1 MAIPAQLKHV
11 LRRLGRAPMF
21 AAVTLLTLAIGIG
34 ANAAIFS
41 VVEGVLLKPLPF
53 PRPEQLVGV
62 WYTAPGLNL
71 SEVNTAPALYFT
83 HREEGRVFQDIG
95 MWSWSS
101 ASVTGLAEPER
112 LAAVRMT
119 DGVLGLLGVPPALGR
134 PFSAKD
140 DLAGSPP
147 TVILTH
153 GYWQSRFGGDPAVLG
168 RRLVVDGEG
177 HEIIGVMPRQ
187 FRFLN
192 VKASLILPLQLD
204 RSKVF
209 LGNFSYM
216 SVARLKPGV
225 TLEAANADVART
237 LPIAFDRFPAPPGF
251 NKQMFVEAR
260 LAPNVRP
267 FKRDLVGDVGKVL
280 WVLMGTIGMVLL
292 IAGANVANL
301 LLVRAEGR
309 QQELAVRAALG
320 AGWGQ
325 IAGELLLESI
335 TLGLLGGALGVGVAY
350 ALLRLLAFLAP
361 ADLPRLDEI
370 AIDSPVL
377 LFTAA
382 ISVLAGVLL
391 GLIPA
396 LKYAG
401 AHLAAALHSSSR
413 SASESRERHRAR
425 NTLVVGQVALALVLL
440 VSSGLMIRSFR
451 ALREVQPGFT
461 RPEELQTIRIS
472 IPEGQVKDDES
483 VVRMQQ
489 AIHEKLAAIPGVVSA
504 GMASGV
510 PLDYDGWHDPV
521 FAEDRTYTEGQLP
534 ALRLFK
540 FVAPGFLGTMGT
552 PLVTGREF
560 TWTEID
566 DRTPLVMVS
575 ENLAR
580 EMWGDPG
587 SALGKRLREN
597 TKGAWREVIGVVAD
611 VYNDGLDQKAPA
623 TVYWPILMKDFDG
636 DGMSRNLVHAIRS
649 PRAGVEGFLKE
660 IRQAVWSV
668 NSNLPV
674 ASVQTMQFVYERS
687 MARTS
692 FTMVM
697 LVLAGAMALLLGVVG
712 IYGVISYAVSQR
724 TREIGIRMALGAQRE
739 ELTGMFVRHGLVL
752 ASIGAA
758 CGLAAAFGLSRLM
771 SSLLFGV
778 GAADPLT
785 YALVATTLVSAAVV
799 ASYLPARRASA
810 VDPMDALRAE

>member
-1 MAIPAQLKHV
+1 MAIPTQLKHV

-21 AAVTLLTLAIGIG
+21 AAVTLLTLAVGIG

-41 VVEGVLLKPLPF
+41 VVEGVLLRPLPY
-53 PRPEQLVGV
+53 PRPDELVGV
-62 WYTAPGLNL
+62 WHTAPGINIPELNG
-71 SEVNTAPALYFT
+71 APALYFT
-83 HREEGRVFQDIG
+83 YREEGRAFQDVG
-95 MWSWSS
+95 LWAERA
-101 ASVTGLAEPER
+101 ASITGLAEPER
-112 LAAVRMT
+112 VTVLRVT
-119 DGVLGLLGVPPALGR
+119 DGILGMLGVPPALGR
-134 PFSAKD
+134 PFSLKD
-140 DLAGSPP
+140 DQAGSPP
-147 TVILTH
+147 TAVLAY
-153 GYWQSRFGGDPAVLG
+153 GYWQSRFGGDPNVVG
-168 RRLVVDGEG
+168 RRLMVDGEA

-187 FRFLN
+187 FRFLD
-192 VKASLILPLQLD
+192 VKASLFLPLQFD

-209 LGNFSYM
+209 LGNFSYQ

-225 TLEAANADVART
+225 TLEAANADVARM

-251 NKQMFVEAR
+251 DKKMFAEAR
-260 LAPNVRP
+260 IGPSLRP
-267 FKRDLVGDVGKVL
+267 FKRDVVGDIGKVL

-292 IAGANVANL
+292 IACANVANL

-325 IAGELLLESI
+325 IAGELLLESL
-335 TLGLLGGALGVGVAY
+335 TLGLLGGALGLGVAY
-350 ALLRLLAFLAP
+350 ALLRLLAYLAP
-361 ADLPRLDEI
+361 ANLPRLEEI
-370 AIDSPVL
+370 AIDAPVL

-382 ISVLAGVLL
+382 VSVLAGVLL
-391 GLIPA
+391 GLIPVF
-396 LKYAG
+396 KYAG
-401 AHLAAALHSSSR
+401 PHVAAALRSGGR

-425 NTLVVGQVALALVLL
+425 NTLVVVQVGLALVLL

-461 RPEELQTIRIS
+461 RPEEVQTIRIS
-472 IPEGQVKDDES
+472 IPEAQVKDEES

-489 AIHEKLAAIPGVVSA
+489 AIQEKVAAIPGVASV
-504 GMASGV
+504 GMASGI
-510 PLDYDGWHDPV
+510 PLDGDDWHDPV
-521 FAEDRTYTEGQLP
+521 FAEDRTYAEGQLP
-534 ALRLFK
+534 AIRLFK

-552 PLVTGREF
+552 PLLTGREP
-560 TWTEID
+560 TWSEVY
-566 DRTPLVMVS
+566 DRAPLVMVS

-587 SALGKRLREN
+587 SALGKRVRES

-623 TVYWPILMKDFDG
+623 TVYWPILMKDFEG
-636 DGMSRNLVHAIRS
+636 DGMSRSLSYAIRG
-649 PRAGVEGFLKE
+649 PRTGTEGFLKE

-668 NSNLPV
+668 NSNVPV
-674 ASVQTMQFVYERS
+674 ASVQTLATVYEHS

-712 IYGVISYAVSQR
+712 LYGVISYAVSQR

-758 CGLAAAFGLSRLM
+758 CGLAAAFALSRLM

-785 YALVATTLVSAAVV
+785 YALVAVTLVSAAVV

>member
-1 MAIPAQLKHV
+1 MAIPTQLKHV

-21 AAVTLLTLAIGIG
+21 AAVTLLTLAVGIG

-53 PRPEQLVGV
+53 PRPDELVGV
-62 WYTAPGLNL
+62 WHTAPGINIP
-71 SEVNTAPALYFT
+71 EVNAAPALYFT
-83 HREEGRVFQDIG
+83 YREEGRAFQDVG
-95 MWSWSS
+95 MWAERA

-112 LAAVRMT
+112 VTVLRVT

-140 DLAGSPP
+140 DVAGSPP

-153 GYWQSRFGGDPAVLG
+153 GYWQSRFGGDPGVLG
-168 RRLVVDGEG
+168 RRLMLDGEPR
-177 HEIIGVMPRQ
+177 EIIGVMPQ
-187 FRFLN
+187 HFRFLN

-225 TLEAANADVART
+225 TVEGANADVARM

-251 NKQMFVEAR
+251 NKEMFAKAR
-260 LAPNVRP
+260 LAPKLRP

-292 IAGANVANL
+292 VACANVANL

-325 IAGELLLESI
+325 IAGELLLESV
-335 TLGLLGGALGVGVAY
+335 TLGLLGGALGLGVAY
-350 ALLRLLAFLAP
+350 ALLRLLAYLAP
-361 ADLPRLDEI
+361 ANLPRLDEI
-370 AIDSPVL
+370 AIDAPVV

-382 ISVLAGVLL
+382 VSVLAGVLL
-391 GLIPA
+391 GLIPVF
-396 LKYAG
+396 KYAG
-401 AHLAAALHSSSR
+401 PHLAAALR
-413 SASESRERHRAR
+413 SGGRGASESRERHRAR
-425 NTLVVGQVALALVLL
+425 NTLVVVQVGLALVLL

-461 RPEELQTIRIS
+461 RPEEVQTIRIS
-472 IPEGQVKDDES
+472 IPDAQVKDEES

-489 AIHEKLAAIPGVVSA
+489 ATQEKVAAIPGVVSV
-504 GMASGV
+504 GMASGI
-510 PLDYDGWHDPV
+510 PLDGDDWHDPV
-521 FAEDRTYTEGQLP
+521 FAEDRTYAEGQLP

-560 TWTEID
+560 TWSEIY

-587 SALGKRLREN
+587 NALGKRVREN

-611 VYNDGLDQKAPA
+611 VYNDGLDQKAPT

-636 DGMSRNLVHAIRS
+636 DGMSRSLSYAIRGS
-649 PRAGVEGFLKE
+649 RAGTEAFLKE

-668 NSNLPV
+668 NSTLPV
-674 ASVQTMQFVYERS
+674 ASVQTLETVYERS

-724 TREIGIRMALGAQRE
+724 TREIGIRMALGAQHE

-810 VDPMDALRAE
+810 LDPMDALRAD